1 MIRAPVINTPSL
13 AVWLGMAEGS
23 AIART
28 LSSMSANDRLARHFE
43 SIANLMQLL
52 GEDGFRVNAHTRA
65 ARVLGDLS
73 TDASSLDRKALLAIE
88 GIGPK
93 IADKII
99 EFAATSSTAEFKD
112 LNAKVPPG
120 LLPLLE
126 VPGLGP
132 KTLRTLWTE
141 GGIVDE
147 ATLRASIADGS
158 ILKLPRMGAKSVEK
172 LRQSLDFARTVHARI
187 RIGQALPIAERIVE
201 RMKAQTGVV
210 RAAFAGSARRGRDTV
225 GDLDILVSTSDA
237 DFKDAA
243 LVAAISGLFRAM
255 PEVRHVLASGDTRSS
270 IQYALNSDDQRWGAS
285 DSENQDANKGPVIQV
300 DLRIVPESSFG
311 AALAYFTGSKDHNVH
326 MRERALSMGLTLNEY
341 GLYPDDKH
349 EEPPHKRGLTP
360 VAGTTEESIFA
371 ALKLPYIPPEIRED
385 HSEFKLAATP
395 ALITIA
401 DIKAELHAH
410 TTASDGRMSIVELA
424 QKAKSRGFHTITV
437 TDHSRSSAQAGGLS
451 IERLIEHIAAI
462 HAARGSVPGITILAG
477 SEVDILADGSLDYP
491 DEILAKLDVVVA
503 SPHTALSQD
512 PATATARLLKAIS
525 HPLVHILGHP
535 TGRLINRRPGLEP
548 DMAALIAAAKQ
559 HNTALE
565 INAHWMRLDLHDVH
579 ARAAIEAGALLAI
592 NCDVHEAEDYDNLQY
607 GVLTARRAGTTPS
620 SVINTWPAAK
630 LHAWLKAK
638 RS

>member
-1 MIRAPVINTPSL
+1 
-13 AVWLGMAEGS
+13 
-23 AIART
+23 
-28 LSSMSANDRLARHFE
+28 MSANERLSQHFE
-43 SIANLMQLL
+43 AIANLMLLL

-73 TDASSLDRKALLAIE
+73 VDASTLDRKALLEIE

-99 EFAATSSTAEFKD
+99 EFTSSGTTAEFAA

-120 LLPLLE
+120 LLPLLA

-132 KTLRTLWTE
+132 KTLRTLWIE
-141 GGIVDE
+141 GNVTDE

-172 LRQSLDFARTVHARI
+172 LRQSLDFARTVHSRI
-187 RIGQALPIAERIVE
+187 RLGQAMPIAERIVGV
-201 RMKAQTGVV
+201 MKAHPGVV

-225 GDLDILVSTSDA
+225 GDLDILVSTTDD
-237 DFKDAA
+237 DFKNAP
-243 LVAAISGLFRAM
+243 LVAAISASFRGM
-255 PEVRHVLASGDTRSS
+255 PAARHVLASGDTRSS
-270 IQYALNSDDQRWGAS
+270 IQYALNDDNPRWGAS
-285 DSENQDANKGPVIQV
+285 ESENQGPVIQV

-326 MRERALSMGLTLNEY
+326 MRELALSMGMTLNEY

-360 VAGTTEESIFA
+360 VAGATEESIFA

-385 HSEFKLAATP
+385 HAEFKLGSTP
-395 ALITIA
+395 ALITTA

-424 QKAKSRGFHTITV
+424 RAAKARGFHTITV
-437 TDHSRSSAQAGGLS
+437 TDHSRSSAQANGLS
-451 IERLIEHIAAI
+451 IERLLEHIAAI
-462 HAARGSVPGITILAG
+462 HAARASVPDITILTG

-503 SPHTALSQD
+503 SPHTALSQE
-512 PATATARLLKAIS
+512 PAVATQRLLQAIA

-565 INAHWMRLDLHDVH
+565 INAHWMRLDLRDVH
-579 ARAAIEAGALLAI
+579 ARAAVEAGALLAI
-592 NCDVHEAEDYDNLQY
+592 DCDVHEIEDYDNLKY
-607 GVLTARRAGTTPS
+607 GVLTARRAGAMPAN
-620 SVINTWPAAK
+620 VINTWPADK
-630 LHAWLKAK
+630 LHAWLKSK
-638 RS
+638 GR

>member
-1 MIRAPVINTPSL
+1 
-13 AVWLGMAEGS
+13 
-23 AIART
+23 
-28 LSSMSANDRLARHFE
+28 MSANDRLSQHFGA
-43 SIANLMQLL
+43 IANLMQLL

-73 TDASSLDRKALLAIE
+73 VDASTLDRKALLEIE

-99 EFAATSSTAEFKD
+99 EFTSSGTTTEFAD
-112 LNAKVPPG
+112 LSSKVPKG

-141 GGIVDE
+141 GGITDE
-147 ATLRASIADGS
+147 ASLRASITDGS

-172 LRQSLDFARTVHARI
+172 LRQSLDFARTVHARV
-187 RIGQALPIAERIVE
+187 RIGQAMPIAESIVE
-201 RMKAQTGVV
+201 RMTRQKSVV

-237 DFKDAA
+237 DFKDET
-243 LVAAISGLFRAM
+243 LVAPISAFFRGM
-255 PEVRHVLASGDTRSS
+255 PEVRHVLASGETRSS
-270 IQYALNSDDQRWGAS
+270 IQFALNADDQRWGAS
-285 DSENQDANKGPVIQV
+285 ESENPEANKGPVIQV

-326 MRERALSMGLTLNEY
+326 MRERALSMGMTLNEY
-341 GLYPDDKH
+341 GIYPDDKDD
-349 EEPPHKRGLTP
+349 EPPHKRGLTP

-371 ALKLPYIPPEIRED
+371 ALNLPYIPPEIRED
-385 HSEFKLAATP
+385 HAEFKLSATP
-395 ALITIA
+395 ALITTA

-424 QKAKSRGFHTITV
+424 ERAKSRGFHTITV
-437 TDHSRSSAQAGGLS
+437 TDHSRSSAQANGLS
-451 IERLIEHIAAI
+451 IERLLEHIAAI
-462 HAARGSVPGITILAG
+462 HAARASVPGITILAG

-491 DEILAKLDVVVA
+491 DEILAQLDVVVA
-503 SPHTALSQD
+503 SPHTALSQE
-512 PATATARLLKAIS
+512 PAVATHRLLKAIA

-565 INAHWMRLDLHDVH
+565 INSHWMRLDLRDVH

-592 NCDVHEAEDYDNLQY
+592 NCDVHEIEDYDNLKY
-607 GVLTARRAGTTPS
+607 GVITARRAGAMPA
-620 SVINTWPAAK
+620 SVVNTWPAAK
-630 LHAWLKAK
+630 LQTWLKAK

>member
-1 MIRAPVINTPSL
+1 
-13 AVWLGMAEGS
+13 
-23 AIART
+23 
-28 LSSMSANDRLARHFE
+28 MSANDRLARHFE
-43 SIANLMQLL
+43 AIANLMQLL

-73 TDASSLDRKALLAIE
+73 TDASTCDRKSLLEIE

-99 EFAATSSTAEFKD
+99 EFVSSGSTAEFAD

-141 GGIVDE
+141 GGITDE
-147 ATLRASIADGS
+147 ASLRTSIADGS

-187 RIGQALPIAERIVE
+187 RLGQAMPIAEHIVE
-201 RMKAQTGVV
+201 RMKAQKGVV
-210 RAAFAGSARRGRDTV
+210 RAAFAGSARRGKDTV

-237 DFKDAA
+237 DFKNEA
-243 LVAAISGLFRAM
+243 LVAPISAFFRAM

-270 IQYALNSDDQRWGAS
+270 IQFALNAEDLRWGATE
-285 DSENQDANKGPVIQV
+285 SENPDANKGPVIQV

-326 MRERALSMGLTLNEY
+326 MRERALSMGMTLNEY
-341 GLYPDDKH
+341 GLYPDDSS
-349 EEPPHKRGLTP
+349 EEPPHKRGVTP

-371 ALKLPYIPPEIRED
+371 GLKLPYIPPEIRED
-385 HSEFKLAATP
+385 HSEFDLNATP
-395 ALITIA
+395 TLITIA

-410 TTASDGRMSIVELA
+410 TTASDGKMSIVELA
-424 QKAKSRGFHTITV
+424 TRAKSRGFHTITV
-437 TDHSRSSAQAGGLS
+437 TDHSRSSAQANGLS
-451 IERLIEHIAAI
+451 IERLLEHIDSI
-462 HAARGSVPGITILAG
+462 HAARAQVPGITILAG

-512 PATATARLLKAIS
+512 PATATARLLKAIM

-548 DMAALIAAAKQ
+548 DMAALISAAKKN
-559 HNTALE
+559 NTALE
-565 INAHWMRLDLHDVH
+565 INAHWMRLDLRDVH
-579 ARAAIEAGALLAI
+579 ARATVEAGALLAI
-592 NCDVHEAEDYDNLQY
+592 NCDVHEAEDYDNLKY
-607 GVLTARRAGTTPS
+607 GVLTARRAGAVAE
-620 SVINTWPAAK
+620 SVINTWPAEK
-630 LHAWLKAK
+630 LHAWLKTK
-638 RS
+638 RR

>member
-1 MIRAPVINTPSL
+1 
-13 AVWLGMAEGS
+13 
-23 AIART
+23 
-28 LSSMSANDRLARHFE
+28 MSANDRLARHFE
-43 SIANLMQLL
+43 AIANLMQLL

-73 TDASSLDRKALLAIE
+73 VDASSLDRKALLEIE

-99 EFAATSSTAEFKD
+99 EFVSHGTTAEFSE
-112 LNAKVPPG
+112 LNAKVPSG

-141 GGIVDE
+141 GGITDE
-147 ATLRASIADGS
+147 TSLRASIADGS

-172 LRQSLDFARTVHARI
+172 LRQALEFARTVNSRI

-201 RMKAQTGVV
+201 RMSAQPGVV
-210 RAAFAGSARRGRDTV
+210 RSAYAGSARRGKETV
-225 GDLDILVSTSDA
+225 GDLDILASTSDA
-237 DFKDAA
+237 DFTNADV
-243 LVAAISGLFRAM
+243 VAAISATFRGM
-255 PEVRHVLASGDTRSS
+255 PEVRHILASGDTRSS
-270 IQYALNSDDQRWGAS
+270 IQFALSADDQRWGG
-285 DSENQDANKGPVIQV
+285 SEGESQGPVIQV

-326 MRERALSMGLTLNEY
+326 MRERALAVGLTLNEY
-341 GLYPDDKH
+341 GLYPDDNH
-349 EEPPHKRGLTP
+349 PEPPHKRGVAP

-371 ALKLPYIPPEIRED
+371 ALKLPYIPPELRED
-385 HSEFKLAATP
+385 ISEFKLATSP
-395 ALITIA
+395 QLITVQ
-401 DIKAELHAH
+401 DIKSELHAH
-410 TTASDGRMSIVELA
+410 TTASDGRLSIVELA
-424 QKAKSRGFHTITV
+424 QAAKARGFHTITV
-437 TDHSRSSAQAGGLS
+437 TDHSRSSAQAGGLTV
-451 IERLIEHIAAI
+451 ERLLQHIDAI
-462 HAARGSVPGITILAG
+462 RAARDSVPGITILAG

-512 PATATARLLKAIS
+512 PVTATARLLKAIQ

-548 DMAALIAAAKQ
+548 DMAALISAAKE
-559 HNTALE
+559 HHTALE
-565 INAHWMRLDLHDVH
+565 INAHWMRLDLRDTH

-592 NCDVHEAEDYDNLQY
+592 DCDVHEIGDYDNLKY
-607 GVLTARRAGTTPS
+607 GVLTARRAGATAS
-620 SVINTWPAAK
+620 SIINAWEAPK
-630 LHAWLKAK
+630 LHAWLRAK
-638 RS
+638 R